1 MSIKISRKKRGNYGV
16 IFMRKITE
24 SGLGNGKCSHLD
36 KDIYIH
42 II

>member
-1 MSIKISRKKRGNYGV
+1 MVLFLWEKLP
-16 IFMRKITE
+16 E
-24 SGLGNGKCSHLD
+24 SGLSNGKCSHLD